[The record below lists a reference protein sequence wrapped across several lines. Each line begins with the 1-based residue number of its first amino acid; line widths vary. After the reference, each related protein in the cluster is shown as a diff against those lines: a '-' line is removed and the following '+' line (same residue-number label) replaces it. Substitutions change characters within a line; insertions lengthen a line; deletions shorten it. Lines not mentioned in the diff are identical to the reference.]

1 MNPEKLKQLQAQA
14 ANVRIGG
21 KGSARR
27 KKKVIH
33 RTATTDDKKLQSSLK
48 KLSVNNIPGIE
59 EVNMIKDDGSVIHF
73 NNPKVQASLA
83 ANTFAVTGHAEN
95 KQITEMLP
103 GILNQLGAD
112 SLTHLKRLASAVP
125 GMGSAGVGMADN
137 GAEDDDD
144 EVPDLVENFD
154 EVSANECGTKSSC
167 CPSERKAP
175 SAEIEEVV
183 EEPKAASVEPV
194 VEVKEEP
201 KAASEEPKAASE
213 EPKAASEEPN
223 AASEEPKAA
232 SEEPKAASEEPKAAS
247 EEPKAA
253 SEEPKAASEEPKAA
267 SEEPKAASEEP
278 KAASEEP
285 KAASEEPIV
294 EAAKAEP
301 VEE

>member
-1 MNPEKLKQLQAQA
+1 MNAEKLKQLQAQV

-59 EVNMIKDDGSVIHF
+59 EVNMIKDDGTVIHF
-73 NNPKVQASLA
+73 NNPKVQAALP

-125 GMGSAGVGMADN
+125 GMNAPVADGN
-137 GAEDDDD
+137 AADAAEDDDD

-154 EVSANECGTKSSC
+154 EVSKNEAATEDADSKI
-167 CPSERKAP
+167 SE
-175 SAEIEEVV
+175 VTD
-183 EEPKAASVEPV
+183 
-194 VEVKEEP
+194 KEE
-201 KAASEEPKAASE
+201 
-213 EPKAASEEPN
+213 
-223 AASEEPKAA
+223 
-232 SEEPKAASEEPKAAS
+232 
-247 EEPKAA
+247 
-253 SEEPKAASEEPKAA
+253 
-267 SEEPKAASEEP
+267 
-278 KAASEEP
+278 
-285 KAASEEPIV
+285 
-294 EAAKAEP
+294 
-301 VEE
+301 